1 MAMNRRELELEGYR
15 QRLFAHE
22 AQQKADDVGRALEL
36 LLNDQFEPFY
46 TNTTSDNGKHEF
58 LFGIAKHV
66 PIDDILGLLRT
77 GSRTEDRRIILWKT
91 TFGSCEVIA
100 SAYHDGEF
108 KSLPKKLDGQAP
120 ELKKPLLEAIERLS
134 VA

>member
-1 MAMNRRELELEGYR
+1 MAMTRRELEPEGYR

-22 AQQKADDVGRALEL
+22 AQQRADDAGRALEL

-46 TNTTSDNGKHEF
+46 TITTSDNGKHEF

-66 PIDDILGLLRT
+66 PIDDILGLLMT

-100 SAYHDGEF
+100 SAYHEREF

-120 ELKKPLLEAIERLS
+120 ELKKLLLEAIERLA

>member
-1 MAMNRRELELEGYR
+1 MTRRELELEEYR

-36 LLNDQFEPFY
+36 LLNDQFQPFY
-46 TNTTSDNGKHEF
+46 TNRTSDNGKHEF
-58 LFGIAKHV
+58 LFGIAKSV

-100 SAYHDGEF
+100 SAYHDREF

-120 ELKKPLLEAIERLS
+120 ELKRLLLEAIDRLS